1 MFEFQL
7 QKIIICFSWQRDG
20 ETQTYETAK
29 LMTHVRPLD
38 RILPLPWQHG
48 GHILRKDT
56 WKELPL
62 HKQPNDNYC

>member
-1 MFEFQL
+1 MKNVKPTKVILHTLMFEFQL
-7 QKIIICFSWQRDG
+7 QKII
-20 ETQTYETAK
+20 AK

-38 RILPLPWQHG
+38 QILPLHWQHG